1 MSVKSLQKAPHERII
16 YIFRKHKFLTN
27 IFKIPG
33 NRANKTST
41 IAIHVHFFPSLNII
55 SATSKVFTENIGVT
69 AGDIIS
75 TEKIVLGLYPEDFGE
90 VCPNPT
96 SKFQLKEFDLTEE
109 DFLDYLKTNNFGKP
123 FHWAQKLCGI
133 DFISQNTYK
142 EDLIEKFVPEVVKRV
157 KNKFNARIN
166 LMKQI
171 CSLENK
177 NIDLLTSDKNFSRV
191 RISSSLVQWSSL
203 PYDDFVNHPTSSKF
217 TEMELVTSHD
227 IFYRAVITKGSAKLE
242 CLICIPYNYPTENPI
257 WTFCL
262 SWNGVHTSKNN
273 PALKEMEYWT
283 NALSVEQLTQTPE
296 TILCAQLART
306 MISLD
311 IFLETEGPLY
321 SPAEFTQDK
330 TFLNAFSTRTQSRPY
345 KLVDNGSNVIF
356 TQIF

>member
-1 MSVKSLQKAPHERII
+1 M
-16 YIFRKHKFLTN
+16 Y
-27 IFKIPG
+27 IPG
-33 NRANKTST
+33 NRSNRSSS
-41 IAIHVHFFPSLNII
+41 IAIYVHFFPSLNII
-55 SATSKVFTENIGVT
+55 SATSNVSTENIGVT

-75 TEKIVLGLYPEDFGE
+75 TEKIVLGLYPEDFGDI
-90 VCPNPT
+90 CPNPN
-96 SKFQLKEFDLTEE
+96 SKFQLKEYDLTEE
-109 DFLDYLKTNNFGKP
+109 DFVDYLKTNNFGKP
-123 FHWAQKLCGI
+123 FLWAQKLCGI
-133 DFISQNTYK
+133 DFINQNTYK
-142 EDLIEKFVPEVVKRV
+142 EDLIEKFVPEIVK
-157 KNKFNARIN
+157 KIKTKFNARIN

-177 NIDLLTSDKNFSRV
+177 NIDLLTSEKNFSRV

-203 PYDDFVNHPTSSKF
+203 PYDDFINHPTSSRF

-242 CLICIPYNYPTENPI
+242 CLICIPYNYPSENPI
-257 WTFCL
+257 WAFCL

-273 PALKEMEYWT
+273 PALKDMEYWT
-283 NALSVEQLTQTPE
+283 NALNVEQLTQSPE

-321 SPAEFTQDK
+321 APAEFTQDK
-330 TFLNAFSTRTQSRPY
+330 TFLNAFSTRTQARPY

-356 TQIF
+356 TQMF